1 MIYSAQI
8 NENTFSI
15 DPNMGMLN
23 NKPVA
28 MLLNPTNDGGF
39 IVQINQRK
47 IIADLVGIDKQQ
59 KKVTLRILGQ
69 KITVQIKEPID
80 ILLEQLGMQQTN
92 VRKINQLKAPMPGL
106 VVRILV
112 EEGQAVKAG
121 EPLLVLEAM
130 KMENVFK
137 APADVFI
144 KQIKVC
150 EKQAVEKN
158 TEMITFA

>member
-1 MIYSAQI
+1 MYTAQI
-8 NENTFSI
+8 NKNTFII
-15 DPNMGMLN
+15 DPAKGTLN
-23 NKPVA
+23 NTPVT
-28 MLLNPTNDGGF
+28 MLLNPLPDGGF
-39 IVQINQRK
+39 MVQLNQRQ
-47 IIADLVGIDKQQ
+47 IVADVVSIDKQQ
-59 KKVTLRILGQ
+59 KTVTLRMLSQ
-69 KITVQIKEPID
+69 KVTVQLKEPVD
-80 ILLEQLGMQQTN
+80 LLLEQLGMQQSN

-112 EEGQAVKAG
+112 EEGQSIKAG

-137 APADVFI
+137 APADVVI
-144 KQIKVC
+144 KQIKVS

>member
-1 MIYSAQI
+1 MYTAQI
-8 NENTFSI
+8 NKNTFII
-15 DPNMGMLN
+15 DPAKGTLN
-23 NKPVA
+23 NMPVT
-28 MLLNPTNDGGF
+28 MLLNPLPDGGF
-39 IVQINQRK
+39 MVQLNQRQ
-47 IIADLVGIDKQQ
+47 IVADVVSIDKQQ
-59 KKVTLRILGQ
+59 KTVTLRMLSQ
-69 KITVQIKEPID
+69 KVTVQLKEPVD
-80 ILLEQLGMQQTN
+80 LLLEQLGMQQSS

-112 EEGQAVKAG
+112 EEGQSIKAG

-137 APADVFI
+137 APADVVI
-144 KQIKVC
+144 KQIKVT

>member
-1 MIYSAQI
+1 MYTAQI
-8 NENTFSI
+8 NKNTFII
-15 DPNMGMLN
+15 DPAKGTLN
-23 NKPVA
+23 NTPVT
-28 MLLNPTNDGGF
+28 MLLNPLPDGGF
-39 IVQINQRK
+39 MVQLNQRQ
-47 IIADLVGIDKQQ
+47 IVADVVSIDKQQ
-59 KKVTLRILGQ
+59 KTVTLRMLSQ
-69 KITVQIKEPID
+69 KVTVQLKEPVD
-80 ILLEQLGMQQTN
+80 LLLEQLGMQKSN

-112 EEGQAVKAG
+112 EEGQTIKAG

-137 APADVFI
+137 APADVVI
-144 KQIKVC
+144 KQIKVS

>member
-1 MIYSAQI
+1 MYTAQI
-8 NENTFSI
+8 NKNTFII
-15 DPNMGMLN
+15 DPAKGTLN
-23 NKPVA
+23 NTPVT
-28 MLLNPTNDGGF
+28 MLLNPLPDGGF
-39 IVQINQRK
+39 MVQLNQRQ
-47 IIADLVGIDKQQ
+47 IVADVVSIDKQQ
-59 KKVTLRILGQ
+59 KTVTLRMLSQ
-69 KITVQIKEPID
+69 KVTVQLKEPVD
-80 ILLEQLGMQQTN
+80 LLLEQLGMQQSS

-112 EEGQAVKAG
+112 EEGQSIKAG

-137 APADVFI
+137 APADVVI
-144 KQIKVC
+144 KQIKVT

>member
-1 MIYSAQI
+1 MYTAQI
-8 NENTFSI
+8 NKNTFII
-15 DPNMGMLN
+15 DPAKGTLN
-23 NKPVA
+23 NTPVT
-28 MLLNPTNDGGF
+28 MLLNPLPDGGF
-39 IVQINQRK
+39 MVQLNQRQ
-47 IIADLVGIDKQQ
+47 IVADVVSIDKQQ
-59 KKVTLRILGQ
+59 KTVTLRILSQ
-69 KITVQIKEPID
+69 KVTVQLKEPVD
-80 ILLEQLGMQQTN
+80 LLLEQLGMQQSN

-112 EEGQAVKAG
+112 EEGQSIKAG

-137 APADVFI
+137 APADVVI
-144 KQIKVC
+144 KQIKVS